1 MVSFYIGDIVVY
13 PGGQGQD
20 QSNADDADGTGKSR
34 EKSSSF
40 FGAQIVEA
48 EGKGSGKGHF
58 GPAHVV
64 VFRLRL
70 LFFFRVK
77 GVGIVDDFAV
87 PQVDDAGGIFL
98 SQLRIVGHHHHQPVF
113 GHFSQQIHDLD
124 AGFAVQSACGLVGQQ
139 NVRIID
145 QSPCNGYPLH
155 LAAGHLIGAL
165 VHLIPQAYLFQGFF
179 CPLAALVSRNA
190 GNGQRQL
197 HIGEHRLMGDEMVT
211 LKHKADGVV
220 AVGIPVS
227 VLILFGRDAVDD
239 QIAGIVTVQAAD
251 DIQKGGFSRTA
262 GPQNGNKFI
271 VPQIQTHIPQCVL
284 YQFTGFVLLRDMLD
298 LKHEGPFLCYDA
310 LFPRETPMDK
320 GRKRPEKPWF
330 LGR

>member
-1 MVSFYIGDIVVY
+1 MHIGDIVIH
-13 PGGQGQD
+13 PGGEGQD

-58 GPAHVV
+58 GPAHVAV
-64 VFRLRL
+64 LRLRL

-77 GVGIVDDFAV
+77 GIGIVDDFSV
-87 PQVDDAGGIFL
+87 PQIDDAGGIFL
-98 SQLRIVGHHHHQPVF
+98 GQLRIVGHHHHQPVL
-113 GHFSQQIHDLD
+113 GHFPQQIHDLD

-145 QSPCNGYPLH
+145 QSPGNGDPLH

-179 CPLAALVSRNA
+179 GPLAALVSWNA

-197 HIGEHRLMGDEMVT
+197 HIGEHRLMGNEMVA
-211 LKHKADGVV
+211 LEHKADGMI
-220 AVGIPVS
+220 AVGIPVP
-227 VLILFGRDAVDD
+227 VLVLLGGDAVDD
-239 QIAGIVTVQAAD
+239 QIASIVTVQAAD
-251 DIQKGGFSRTA
+251 DVQKGGFSRTA
-262 GPQNGNKFI
+262 GPQNGNEFI
-271 VPQIQTHIPQCVL
+271 VPQIQAHIPQRVL
-284 YQFTGFVLLRDMLD
+284 YQFTGFVLLGDMLD
-298 LKHEGPFLCYDA
+298 LKHGWL
-310 LFPRETPMDK
+310 LS
-320 GRKRPEKPWF
+320 
-330 LGR
+330 L